1 MLQVIGTDGGLQP
14 AAGSKGFMMLMPGER
29 VYVQAD
35 SSALAGKQVT
45 LRSLSFDAGGMG
57 STVHYHSCCT
67 FHYTFGFI
75 GQR

>member
-14 AAGSKGFMMLMPGER
+14 AAVSKGYVMLMPGER
-29 VYVQAD
+29 VNARAD
-35 SSALAGKQVT
+35 FSALAGKQVIV
-45 LRSLSFDAGGMG
+45 RSLSFDAGGMG